1 MQIKPKSFFQ
11 NILVVTPVKAK
22 LKELELLNEKY
33 NLKFKQLLRKSMQFF
48 TYILKSY

>member
-22 LKELELLNEKY
+22 LKLELLNEKY